1 MREGEQFVL
10 VGWGQILWGL
20 IQYNKVF
27 NYYFQNFRPLK
38 QRNGIVS
45 FTILKH
51 LETQL
56 KEALTKGG
64 ISFFFFQRRDFLKDC
79 GNMSEKLQAKIK
91 LGLSRAGGSSPPC
104 WVFSVLSLPQ
114 STWSQQ
120 LLYYI
125 NLTSTI
131 QHLKGN
137 ISLSSSMPHLRTQGL
152 SWARSPFLDPSSL
165 ARVG

>member
-64 ISFFFFQRRDFLKDC
+64 IFFFLKEGFLKRLW
-79 GNMSEKLQAKIK
+79 EYVREI
-91 LGLSRAGGSSPPC
+91 
-104 WVFSVLSLPQ
+104 
-114 STWSQQ
+114 
-120 LLYYI
+120 
-125 NLTSTI
+125 TS
-131 QHLKGN
+131 KN
-137 ISLSSSMPHLRTQGL
+137 K
-152 SWARSPFLDPSSL
+152 
-165 ARVG
+165 VGFE